1 MEGEFNTENFK
12 VQLNNFMLMHA
23 PEFMTIGE
31 AENAMLALISEVE
44 KVLLERANA
53 RCAGMAG

>member
-1 MEGEFNTENFK
+1 MEGEFNTESFK

-31 AENAMLALISEVE
+31 AENAMLALVSEVE
-44 KVLLERANA
+44 KTVRKYENSRTA
-53 RCAGMAG
+53 CIGG